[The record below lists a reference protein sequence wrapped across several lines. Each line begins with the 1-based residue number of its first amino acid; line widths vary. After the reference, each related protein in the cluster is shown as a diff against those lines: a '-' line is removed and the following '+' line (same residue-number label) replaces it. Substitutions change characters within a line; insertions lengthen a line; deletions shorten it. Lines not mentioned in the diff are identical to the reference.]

1 MGLRAQALMR
11 GIHPSLVQWLE
22 LRIRR
27 GHELEDA
34 LSQISGQLDELKK
47 PMRVKFISEGIEEEG
62 VDQGGVRKEF
72 FQITTR
78 TLFNEVSWL

>member
-1 MGLRAQALMR
+1 MR
-11 GIHPSLVQWLE
+11 GIDPSVVQWLD

-34 LSQISGQLDELKK
+34 LSQISGQIDDLKK
-47 PMRVKFISEGIEEEG
+47 PMRVKFVSEGVEEEG

-72 FQITTR
+72 FQIITR
-78 TLFNEVSWL
+78 ALFNEVLPL